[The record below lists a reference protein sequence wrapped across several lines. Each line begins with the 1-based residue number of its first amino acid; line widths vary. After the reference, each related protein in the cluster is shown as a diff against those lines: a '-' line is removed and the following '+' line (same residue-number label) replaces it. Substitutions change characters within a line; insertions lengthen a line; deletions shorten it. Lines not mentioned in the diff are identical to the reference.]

1 MQKFKKNMK
10 IRRIEVIKP
19 IIQYKTANHIIFGCT
34 GKFGSLV
41 ITDTDLELAKF
52 VQDRLTFRKVFRKFN
67 F

>member
-1 MQKFKKNMK
+1 MQKLKIYMK

-19 IIQYKTANHIIFGCT
+19 IIQYKTANLIIFGCS
-34 GKFGSLV
+34 GKFGGLV
-41 ITDTDLELAKF
+41 ITDTDLELAKY